1 MSWLDPGV
9 IGPGVP
15 VTHVLTLDD
24 VEIHRGSFAAC
35 ALTMSSRFTGH
46 SLEILARLDPT
57 AAELAEWDDR
67 HGDPNKAPWLLRRLT
82 DEELELTRRFRN
94 CAKFAERL
102 TEHDAEGHVADVS
115 LVAGDFRYRI
125 RALKAGE

>member
-1 MSWLDPGV
+1 MSTPLSELEREV
-9 IGPGVP
+9 
-15 VTHVLTLDD
+15 
-24 VEIHRGSFAAC
+24 AAVAGGAD
-35 ALTMSSRFTGH
+35 ALLG
-46 SLEILARLDPT
+46 
-57 AAELAEWDDR
+57 LAEDGRADG
-67 HGDPNKAPWLLRRLT
+67 HGEGLGRGGARQGLT